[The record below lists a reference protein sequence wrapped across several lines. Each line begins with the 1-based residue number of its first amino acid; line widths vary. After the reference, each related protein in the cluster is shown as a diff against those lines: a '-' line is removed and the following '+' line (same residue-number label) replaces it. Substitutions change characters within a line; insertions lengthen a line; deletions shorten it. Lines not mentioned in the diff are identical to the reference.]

1 MAAEAR
7 RFVVRGRVQ
16 GVGYRVFAR
25 QAAIRLGL
33 IGWIRNLPDGRS
45 VEAEAAGE
53 ALALDAFAAALRQ
66 GPPGGHVGEFEQ
78 TVLPADS
85 VPGPGFRIH

>member
-1 MAAEAR
+1 MPAEAR

-25 QAAIRLGL
+25 QAAARLGL
-33 IGWIRNLPDGRS
+33 AGWVRNLPDGRS
-45 VEAEAAGE
+45 VEAEASGDA
-53 ALALDAFAAALRQ
+53 AALDAFASALRE

-78 TVLPADS
+78 TAIPADS
-85 VPGPGFRIH
+85 VPGTGFRIR